1 MNIQQLKD
9 SLKVLVKTKFTPLI
23 VGNHGLGKSEVVAQ
37 FSNENNAQFI
47 DLRLGQME
55 VGDLLGL
62 PQIVDNGGV
71 LSTKHIKP
79 TFMPTSGKGVL
90 FLDEISRAP
99 KDIHQATFQLILDKK
114 IGEHRLPEVVVDTD
128 GNWID
133 GWFVVAAMNPAN
145 DDYVTVDM
153 ADKAYVDRF
162 CYIKFT
168 PSVKEWSDY
177 ARSKGVCET
186 LLGFFKQE
194 SALLTAEMKDFDLS
208 FITPSRRSVMQYD
221 IVLKSNL
228 DEDTKTELSYGI
240 LGPEATTMYKAYTQ
254 AKVDKTTLKDILTG
268 FDAIAPKINED
279 VTEGRLDAINSILD
293 ELLDS
298 DMHFEGPQVDNLV
311 KFLTII
317 PRDLLKAT
325 MLRVVDKK
333 GPGLNL
339 LKSINDSK
347 NSQEL
352 VERLKQ

>member
-1 MNIQQLKD
+1 MNISQLKD
-9 SLKVLVKTKFTPLI
+9 SLTVLVKTKFTPLI

-37 FSNENNAQFI
+37 FAKESNAQFI

-62 PQIVDNGGV
+62 PQIVNNDGV

-114 IGEHRLPEVVVDTD
+114 IGEHKLPDVVFDSD

-168 PSVKEWSDY
+168 PSVKEWTDY
-177 ARSKGVCET
+177 ARSKQVSEQ
-186 LLGFFKQE
+186 LLGFFNQE
-194 SALLTAEMKDFDLS
+194 ASLLTAEMKDFELS
-208 FITPSRRSVMQYD
+208 FISPSRRSVMQYD
-221 IVLKSNL
+221 IVHKSSL

-240 LGPEATTMYKAYTQ
+240 LGPAATTMLKAYMA
-254 AKVDKTTLKDILTG
+254 AKTDKTTLNDVLSSFDIIEGKL
-268 FDAIAPKINED
+268 KED
-279 VTEGRLDAINSILD
+279 LAEGRLDALNAILD

-298 DMHFEGPQVDNLV
+298 DMHIEDEKLDNLV
-311 KFLTII
+311 KFLVML
-317 PRDLLKAT
+317 PRDILKAT
-325 MLRVVDKK
+325 MIRIVDKK
-333 GPGLNL
+333 GPGLKL
-339 LKSINDSK
+339 LKNINDSK
-347 NSQEL
+347 NSQML